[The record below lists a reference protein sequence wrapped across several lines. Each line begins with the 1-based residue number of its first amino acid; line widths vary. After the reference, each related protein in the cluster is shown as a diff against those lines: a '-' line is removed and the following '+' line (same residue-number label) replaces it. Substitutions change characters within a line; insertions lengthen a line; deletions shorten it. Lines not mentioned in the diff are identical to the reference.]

1 MKGNAELL
9 ITDLISR
16 TEAIISQAE
25 EWRQLGIDK
34 LNKKP
39 SPESW
44 SALECLEHLNR
55 YGDFYLPEIENQ
67 ISHAEKGKPKSTF
80 VSSWLG
86 EYFAQSMLPKEKLN
100 KMNTFKNMN
109 PSLSGVR
116 ADVLEDFIQQQ
127 KRMIRLLERSRD
139 INIQKTKTAISISK
153 WIRLR
158 LGDTYR
164 VVIYHNE
171 RHMVQGSKALRA

>member
-16 TEAIISQAE
+16 TETIIAQAE
-25 EWRQLGIDK
+25 KWKQLDSET
-34 LNKKP
+34 LNQKP
-39 SPESW
+39 SSDSW

-55 YGDFYLPEIENQ
+55 YGDFYLPEIDNQ
-67 ISHAEKGKPKSTF
+67 LSKAEKGKPKTIF
-80 VSSWLG
+80 KSSWLG
-86 EYFAQSMLPKEKLN
+86 EYFAKSMLPKDKLN

-116 ADVLEDFIQQQ
+116 PDVLDDFIQQQ
-127 KRMIRLLERSRD
+127 KRMIRLLERARD

-158 LGDTYR
+158 LGDTFR

-171 RHMVQGSKALRA
+171 RHMVQATRALRT